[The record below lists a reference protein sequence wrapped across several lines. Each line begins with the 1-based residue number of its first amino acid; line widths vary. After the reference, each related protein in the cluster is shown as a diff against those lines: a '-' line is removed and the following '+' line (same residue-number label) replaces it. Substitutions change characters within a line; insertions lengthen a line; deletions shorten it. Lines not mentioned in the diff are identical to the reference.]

1 MAKVVVSPWG
11 VTSKHKYAASEE
23 GKEEQAPSD
32 GGALKPSAELIAEVE
47 RVRVRLKNSGDRWV
61 LDPSTKHYRR
71 WDFMTFTALVF
82 TAVVT
87 PVEVGFFTEIRF
99 DALFFV
105 NRFVDAIFIS
115 DIFIQFV
122 LAYPDPN
129 RGNILIKSSP
139 MIVRRYLR
147 TWFFID
153 FVSSVPFDAL
163 AMIPSATFLSQ
174 FKPLR
179 LVRLLK
185 LARVAKLKRILARW
199 EAYAVFAVSYATLSV
214 LKLSAML
221 AVFAHWSACLWGLAA
236 NPSFVGE
243 DAWSWIRKR
252 RRYMVDDR
260 GKPTFKAGNAFH
272 KYAASLY
279 FSIYTMIGLGYGDVT
294 ATTHSETI
302 VVVLI
307 MVSSAIFW
315 AFMIGNFCNVVQT
328 MDAQETSYRQRMD
341 DLNYMMEDRKFPLG
355 LRNRCR
361 MYLVNSKEHQR
372 TAGYGR
378 IEDLFSTELK
388 GEVAAT
394 NNERWLKSIWYMS
407 DLSYDFVIELSHNI
421 DSMMFAPAEPINV
434 LDSLFII
441 QSGIAARKGR
451 VLPKGSVWGCDF
463 ILEDANLIDRV
474 CAAALSYASVA
485 YLTRDDV
492 FQILAEPSFGDER
505 RAVARASRFYRLKA
519 LLIVAAQEIL
529 SDQGITR
536 KRRGYALGTTAVA
549 RRSTVQIGTKTIKKA
564 ERPINSQRMSMR
576 FSETDGA
583 VQMHLPAALPPP
595 LGGSPAP
602 GGGDDRKRPSP
613 HMGSPFGRDSGA
625 SLSSTPATSP
635 RRASLDAAPPASA
648 PAEDVRRLQASVD
661 RLEGLVRRALAR
673 DDDDSPPP
681 RAKRRSKARLEAQAD
696 ARLAL
701 GGRDEPPP
709 AAAHR
714 RERPPSR
721 DGGWGGPSQRR
732 RSSTRKMSTE
742 ESAAIQALIFD
753 KDREA
758 RKSGARLDAVDPA
771 DFPAEPIGEETAVEE
786 L

>member
-1 MAKVVVSPWG
+1 MG
-11 VTSKHKYAASEE
+11 
-23 GKEEQAPSD
+23 
-32 GGALKPSAELIAEVE
+32 
-47 RVRVRLKNSGDRWV
+47 
-61 LDPSTKHYRR
+61 
-71 WDFMTFTALVF
+71 
-82 TAVVT
+82 
-87 PVEVGFFTEIRF
+87 
-99 DALFFV
+99 
-105 NRFVDAIFIS
+105 IS
-115 DIFIQFV
+115 H
-122 LAYPDPN
+122 
-129 RGNILIKSSP
+129 
-139 MIVRRYLR
+139 
-147 TWFFID
+147 
-153 FVSSVPFDAL
+153 PF
-163 AMIPSATFLSQ
+163 P
-174 FKPLR
+174 
-179 LVRLLK
+179 
-185 LARVAKLKRILARW
+185 
-199 EAYAVFAVSYATLSV
+199 
-214 LKLSAML
+214 
-221 AVFAHWSACLWGLAA
+221 
-236 NPSFVGE
+236 
-243 DAWSWIRKR
+243 
-252 RRYMVDDR
+252 
-260 GKPTFKAGNAFH
+260 
-272 KYAASLY
+272 
-279 FSIYTMIGLGYGDVT
+279 
-294 ATTHSETI
+294 
-302 VVVLI
+302 
-307 MVSSAIFW
+307 
-315 AFMIGNFCNVVQT
+315 
-328 MDAQETSYRQRMD
+328 AQ
-341 DLNYMMEDRKFPLG
+341 
-355 LRNRCR
+355 
-361 MYLVNSKEHQR
+361 
-372 TAGYGR
+372 
-378 IEDLFSTELK
+378 
-388 GEVAAT
+388 AT

-583 VQMHLPAALPPP
+583 VQMHLPAVLPPP
-595 LGGSPAP
+595 LGGSPSP
-602 GGGDDRKRPSP
+602 GDDRRRPSP
-613 HMGSPFGRDSGA
+613 HQGSPFCRDSAA
-625 SLSSTPATSP
+625 SLSSTPAASP

>member
-1 MAKVVVSPWG
+1 MAPNNDGELIRLNVPALTEDRRKEILKQAKAVGEDAKVAIRNIRKGANSDVKKQGKDLSEDVAKDANNEIQKLTDKLIKRGAPRRAAGGAVGGGAGAMAKVVVSPWG

-252 RRYMVDDR
+252 RKNMVDDL

-492 FQILAEPSFGDER
+492 FQILAEPS
-505 RAVARASRFYRLKA
+505 
-519 LLIVAAQEIL
+519 
-529 SDQGITR
+529 
-536 KRRGYALGTTAVA
+536 
-549 RRSTVQIGTKTIKKA
+549 RS
-564 ERPINSQRMSMR
+564 
-576 FSETDGA
+576 
-583 VQMHLPAALPPP
+583 
-595 LGGSPAP
+595 
-602 GGGDDRKRPSP
+602 
-613 HMGSPFGRDSGA
+613 
-625 SLSSTPATSP
+625 
-635 RRASLDAAPPASA
+635 
-648 PAEDVRRLQASVD
+648 
-661 RLEGLVRRALAR
+661 
-673 DDDDSPPP
+673 
-681 RAKRRSKARLEAQAD
+681 
-696 ARLAL
+696 
-701 GGRDEPPP
+701 
-709 AAAHR
+709 
-714 RERPPSR
+714 
-721 DGGWGGPSQRR
+721 
-732 RSSTRKMSTE
+732 
-742 ESAAIQALIFD
+742 
-753 KDREA
+753 
-758 RKSGARLDAVDPA
+758 
-771 DFPAEPIGEETAVEE
+771 
-786 L
+786 

>member
-11 VTSKHKYAASEE
+11 AASKHKYAASEE

-87 PVEVGFFTEIRF
+87 PVEVGFFTDIRF

-105 NRFVDAIFIS
+105 NRFVDAVFIS

-139 MIVRRYLR
+139 MIVKRYLR

-252 RRYMVDDR
+252 RRYMVDDL
-260 GKPTFKAGNAFH
+260 GKPTFRAGNAFH

-595 LGGSPAP
+595 LGGSPSP
-602 GGGDDRKRPSP
+602 GDDRRRPSP
-613 HMGSPFGRDSGA
+613 HQGSPFCRDSAA
-625 SLSSTPATSP
+625 SLSSTPAASP